1 MAGKS
6 PRTVAI
12 QASLAVGL
20 LSMAATGMAMW
31 LSGVTQGWWLPPLL
45 GGAVGA
51 VSFAMIYRQLGV
63 YIQDRVRIIYKTIRR
78 LKGSGNQIQLDMAE
92 DIVEQVNRDVMAW
105 ADLQIEEITHLRE
118 TDTFRQEFIGNL
130 AHELKT
136 PIFNIQGFILTLLEG
151 GMEDPEINRKFLLKA
166 AKNVE
171 RMSGLLEDLDVITK
185 MEAGN
190 LDIELVPF
198 DLLDII
204 RETMESLEAKAKRND
219 IELAAKGSI
228 DATTVMVLGDASK
241 IVQVLTNLIVNSINY
256 GREGGEPRFATS
268 TPTKRFWW
276 KWPTRALASTKTTC
290 LGCLSGSTASTS
302 RVLDTP
308 GVLGWA
314 WPLSSTSLKP
324 TTSPSACEARL
335 GRDQPSASPCRRPDP
350 RPLTNGLDVRSAPMV
365 VGPPCPGHTTTSSG
379 SE

>member
-12 QASLAVGL
+12 QGHLAVGL

-256 GREGGEPRFATS
+256 GREGGRTEIRYFDADEAILVEVADTGIGIHENDLPRVFERFYRVDKSRSRHAGGSGLGLAIVKHILEAHDQSISVRS
-268 TPTKRFWW
+268 TP
-276 KWPTRALASTKTTC
+276 
-290 LGCLSGSTASTS
+290 GEGSTFSFTLQKA
-302 RVLDTP
+302 
-308 GVLGWA
+308 
-314 WPLSSTSLKP
+314 
-324 TTSPSACEARL
+324 
-335 GRDQPSASPCRRPDP
+335 
-350 RPLTNGLDVRSAPMV
+350 
-365 VGPPCPGHTTTSSG
+365 
-379 SE
+379 